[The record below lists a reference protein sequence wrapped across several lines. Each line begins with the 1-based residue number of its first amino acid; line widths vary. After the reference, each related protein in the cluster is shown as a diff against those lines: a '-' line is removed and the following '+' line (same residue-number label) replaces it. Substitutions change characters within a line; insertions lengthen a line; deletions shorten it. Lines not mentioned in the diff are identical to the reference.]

1 MLKWLRRSA
10 CRRRRSGQATIL
22 LFQYAAVTAA
32 LIAFLPILQS
42 FQRSVSQL
50 AVRTRAEQQ
59 AVITQGLLDNAL
71 LDFVR
76 DVSMPPLCANPAG
89 AEHDDEC
96 LTFGAA
102 HSAPMPWSQ
111 QDIDVSLRTLYT
123 GVLPI
128 TAYGAEARQPICF
141 VSRVQSAGRALG
153 DDTDLGMQCVMWVPP
168 GRPRSIEATLDPTG
182 YVIIRRHQPVASL
195 NELRPVF
202 DLNSGRDAEIFIDD
216 VAAFKAFWYDSNG
229 VVTDVASDGILDDW
243 RVRLAC
249 TTTTTTCSN
258 DVSSG
263 ALDASV
269 SSNLGIARLVLLMCP
284 PHSADLNQ
292 DNEGDCVTALR
303 GATDPLALGT
313 LGYRYE
319 LSF

>member
-1 MLKWLRRSA
+1 MLKWLRRSV
-10 CRRRRSGQATIL
+10 CRRRSGQATIL

-32 LIAFLPILQS
+32 LIIFMPILHG
-42 FQRSVSQL
+42 FQRSVSRL
-50 AVRTRAEQQ
+50 AVSTRAEQQ
-59 AVITQGLLDNAL
+59 AVVTQGLLDNAL

-76 DVSMPPLCANPAG
+76 DVAMPPLCANPAG
-89 AEHDDEC
+89 AEHDAEC

-102 HSAPMPWSQ
+102 HPAPMPWSQ
-111 QDIDVSLRTLYT
+111 PNIDVSLRTLYT

-128 TAYGAEARQPICF
+128 GAYGAEARQPICF
-141 VSRVQSAGRALG
+141 VSRVQSTGSALG
-153 DDTDLGMQCVMWVPP
+153 SDTDLGMQCIMWVPP
-168 GRPRSIEATLDPTG
+168 GRARSIEATLDPTG
-182 YVIIRRHQPVASL
+182 YVIIRRYQPVPSL

-202 DLNSGRDAEIFIDD
+202 DLSSGGDAQIVIDD
-216 VAAFKAFWYDSNG
+216 VAAFKTFWYDSNG

-243 RVRLAC
+243 RTHLAC
-249 TTTTTTCSN
+249 TTATTTCSN
-258 DVSSG
+258 DVISG

-269 SSNLGIARLVLLMCP
+269 SSNLGIVRMVLLMCP

-292 DNEGDCVTALR
+292 DNEGDCVTALQ

>member
-10 CRRRRSGQATIL
+10 CRRRSGQATIL

-32 LIAFLPILQS
+32 LVAFSPILQS
-42 FQRSVSQL
+42 IQRSVSQL
-50 AVRTRAEQQ
+50 AVSTRAEQQ
-59 AVITQGLLDNAL
+59 AVITQGLLDDAL

-76 DVSMPPLCANPAG
+76 GVAMPPLCANPAG
-89 AEHDDEC
+89 AEHDAEC
-96 LTFGAA
+96 LTFADA

-111 QDIDVSLRTLYT
+111 QDIDVDLRTLYT

-141 VSRVQSAGRALG
+141 VSRVQATGSALG
-153 DDTDLGMQCVMWVPP
+153 SATDLGMQCIMWVPP
-168 GRPRSIEATLDPTG
+168 GRPRSVEATLDPTG
-182 YVIIRRHQPVASL
+182 YVIIRRYQPVPSL

-202 DLNSGRDAEIFIDD
+202 DLGSGGDAQLIIDD
-216 VAAFKAFWYDSNG
+216 IAAFKTFWYDSNG
-229 VVTDVASDGILDDW
+229 VVADVASDGILDDW
-243 RVRLAC
+243 RAHLAC
-249 TTTTTTCSN
+249 ADSTLTCSN
-258 DVSSG
+258 DVRSG
-263 ALDASV
+263 SLDASA
-269 SSNLGIARLVLLMCP
+269 SSNLGIVRLVLLMCP

-292 DNEGDCVTALR
+292 DNEGDCVTALQS
-303 GATDPLALGT
+303 ATEPLALGT